1 MDGDLS
7 EVRAGGASSTFWSVA
22 QDAFRRPAG
31 LVASLAITPR
41 QTVAQIGLGG
51 GDLTPD
57 LALVVFT
64 PNPPAPSVTSPI
76 VGLGG
81 TLNLFA
87 YWTSSGAQ
95 STVSVD
101 VVRTVS
107 AGLRVVAAVRPVAF
121 VGPARPHFTAPI

>member
-7 EVRAGGASSTFWSVA
+7 EVRAGGTSAPFWSVA
-22 QDAFRRPAG
+22 QDAFRRPVD
-31 LVASLAITPR
+31 LVASLAITPG

-57 LALVVFT
+57 LALAVFT
-64 PNPPAPSVTSPI
+64 PNPPCSVGYFAYRR
-76 VGLGG
+76 VGGSLI
-81 TLNLFA
+81 LFA